1 MVSASNIDHQQP
13 INKNT
18 SPSDNG
24 AHQVTCNNLNNKEGG
39 KSYCKVQSHENE
51 EIVFACYECSDTF
64 CKRCVYAHRTHTVI
78 FFKDPYLSANFS
90 EVTQIEPMTPKVSS

>member
-1 MVSASNIDHQQP
+1 MSASNIDHQNL
-13 INKNT
+13 I
-18 SPSDNG
+18 SSSLSSDE
-24 AHQVTCNNLNNKEGG
+24 AQQDYNNLNNKEGG
-39 KSYCKVQSHENE
+39 KSYCKVQSHDNE

-64 CKRCVYAHRTHTVI
+64 CKRCVYAHRSHTVI